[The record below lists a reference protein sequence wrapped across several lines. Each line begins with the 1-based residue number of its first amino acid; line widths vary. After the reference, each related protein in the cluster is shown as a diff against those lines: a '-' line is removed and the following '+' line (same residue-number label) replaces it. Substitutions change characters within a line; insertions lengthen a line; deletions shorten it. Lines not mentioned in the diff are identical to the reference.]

1 VSTEVELKLSLDP
14 ADLGRLRGAAALATA
29 KPKTKVLDAL
39 YLDTRD
45 REVSRNGMALRIR
58 SSAGRW
64 SQCLKA
70 GAHSTGGLHSRS
82 EWEIAR
88 PGPEIDLALFRGTP
102 LAELASPETLHERL
116 EIAFRVT
123 VERTA
128 WIIEPGAGTRLEVAL
143 DVGEIR
149 RGKRAEPVCEVEIEC
164 TAGDAMHVFDLAMKL
179 NDAAVLR
186 PSATSKAQ
194 RGYRLVRAKPPRP
207 LRAAPAKV
215 SFDMRPV
222 EAAAA
227 ILRAGLVQL
236 QGNEEGVLASDDP
249 EFVHQART
257 ALRRMRSALRMFRS
271 AIGADRANAWRGEL
285 SQAARALGEAR
296 DWDVFVA
303 ATLPAILKS
312 HGKDSRALRERAMAR
327 RLQARAGAREGLR
340 SPVYARAILEIS
352 KWLAQPTDAADDET
366 LDQFAA
372 RVLSKRHARLV
383 AGLERLP
390 HADMGERHR
399 VRIDAKRLR
408 YVVEGLAPAMDAV
421 AARRYAQNLSRLQDV
436 LGSANDAVA
445 GERLLRGLN
454 PSPQLAAFAKHWLA
468 GRIRGET
475 GKIPRVADAIT
486 GARAFWHDH

>member
-1 VSTEVELKLSLDP
+1 
-14 ADLGRLRGAAALATA
+14 
-29 KPKTKVLDAL
+29 
-39 YLDTRD
+39 
-45 REVSRNGMALRIR
+45 
-58 SSAGRW
+58 
-64 SQCLKA
+64 
-70 GAHSTGGLHSRS
+70 
-82 EWEIAR
+82 
-88 PGPEIDLALFRGTP
+88 
-102 LAELASPETLHERL
+102 
-116 EIAFRVT
+116 
-123 VERTA
+123 
-128 WIIEPGAGTRLEVAL
+128 
-143 DVGEIR
+143 
-149 RGKRAEPVCEVEIEC
+149 
-164 TAGDAMHVFDLAMKL
+164 
-179 NDAAVLR
+179 
-186 PSATSKAQ
+186 
-194 RGYRLVRAKPPRP
+194 
-207 LRAAPAKV
+207 
-215 SFDMRPV
+215 
-222 EAAAA
+222 
-227 ILRAGLVQL
+227 
-236 QGNEEGVLASDDP
+236 
-249 EFVHQART
+249 
-257 ALRRMRSALRMFRS
+257 
-271 AIGADRANAWRGEL
+271 
-285 SQAARALGEAR
+285 
-296 DWDVFVA
+296 VFVA

-340 SPVYARAILEIS
+340 SPGYARAILEIS